1 MALIR
6 DNGVATGRLTV
17 KKTNAQGETVQEFTV
32 PNMVVN
38 TGLKHIARRLIDQG
52 ADQSTD
58 TTFAH
63 PGQMTHMA
71 IGSSDTPAAL
81 SQTTLL
87 AEKGRVVLADDT
99 SIDVDDN
106 EVTFV
111 ATFPASVGTGYD
123 IGDNSTD
130 DGAIVEAGI
139 FNGDKTASDTLVNN
153 AGAYNHN
160 EPQAAMLCRTVFL
173 PVNKQEGDSITIT
186 WVVKIS

>member
-17 KKTNAQGETVQEFTV
+17 KKSNAQGETTQEFTV
-32 PNMVVN
+32 PNMVVS
-38 TGLKHIARRLIDQG
+38 TGLKHIARRLIDDG
-52 ADQSTD
+52 AVQTSAN
-58 TTFAH
+58 FAH
-63 PGQMTHMA
+63 PAQMSHMA
-71 IGSSDTPAAL
+71 IGSNNTAAAL
-81 SQTTLL
+81 SQKTLL
-87 AEKGRVVLADDT
+87 AEKGRVPLAGST
-99 SIDVDDN
+99 SIDVDNN

-111 ATFPASVGTGYD
+111 ATFPATVGTGYE
-123 IGDNSTD
+123 IGDNSAI

-139 FNGDKTASDTLVNN
+139 FNGDKSDSDTLVND

-160 EPQAAMLCRTVFL
+160 EPVAAMLCRTVFL

>member
-32 PNMVVN
+32 PNKVVN
-38 TGLKHIARRLIDQG
+38 TGLKHIARRLIDAG

-58 TTFAH
+58 ANFVH

-71 IGSSDTPAAL
+71 IGSSDIEASGA
-81 SQTTLL
+81 QTDLL
-87 AEKGRVVLADDT
+87 AEKGRVELAT
-99 SIDVDDN
+99 SSVDVDNN

-111 ATFPASVGTGYD
+111 ATFAAEVGTGYD
-123 IGDNSTD
+123 IGDGTVN

-139 FNGDKTASDTLVNN
+139 FNGTKAQSESLVTDSN
-153 AGAYNHN
+153 AWNYN
-160 EPQAAMLCRTVFL
+160 EPEAAMLCRTVFL